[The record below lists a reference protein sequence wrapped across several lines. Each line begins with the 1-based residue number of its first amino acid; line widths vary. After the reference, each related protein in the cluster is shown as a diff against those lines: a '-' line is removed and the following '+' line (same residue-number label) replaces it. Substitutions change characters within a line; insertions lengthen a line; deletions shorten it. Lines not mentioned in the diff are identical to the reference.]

1 MAERVA
7 RYQRRAASVD
17 QAAFGLLS
25 LLFELRQ
32 PTTHQGSALWPL
44 VRCAIIEERGLMVGG
59 ASQSEE
65 KVQKSAL

>member
-25 LLFELRQ
+25 LLFEWRQ
-32 PTTHQGSALWPL
+32 PATHQGERALAACAW
-44 VRCAIIEERGLMVGG
+44 RAIIE
-59 ASQSEE
+59 
-65 KVQKSAL
+65 